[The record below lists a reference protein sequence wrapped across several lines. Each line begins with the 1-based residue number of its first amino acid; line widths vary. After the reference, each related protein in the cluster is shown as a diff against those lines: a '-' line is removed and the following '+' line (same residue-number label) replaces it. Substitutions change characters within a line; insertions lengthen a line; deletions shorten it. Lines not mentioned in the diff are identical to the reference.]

1 MNPVPDKTYLEAVR
15 FISERSKVSPKIAL
29 VLGSGLNPLAEGLE
43 KAQSFRF
50 TDIPHFPPTTVEG
63 HVGRMIIG
71 NLDGIP
77 VLVMQGRYHFYE
89 GYSMQQVTFPVRVM
103 KLLGVE
109 VLVLTNAAG
118 ALNPDFKPGD
128 LMLISDHIN
137 FPGMSGNNPLR
148 GPNEDYFGPRFPD
161 MSHAYD
167 PELRSMAF
175 EEAMKQ
181 GLPVHQG
188 VYVSVAGPSFETP
201 AEVRFLRAIGGDAVG
216 MSTAPETIVAVHS
229 GMRVLGISGISNA
242 APDSSTTETTHEEV
256 LEAGKVLAP
265 RMLSLLKG
273 VLPKIA
279 QSMGLEAG

>member
-1 MNPVPDKTYLEAVR
+1 MNPVSNQAYLEAAR
-15 FISERSKVSPKIAL
+15 FISSRSKVSPKIAL
-29 VLGSGLNPLAEGLE
+29 VLGSGLNPLADRLE
-43 KAQSFRF
+43 RVDSFQF

-63 HVGRMIIG
+63 HVGRMVLG
-71 NLDGIP
+71 ELEGVP
-77 VLVMQGRYHFYE
+77 VLVMQGRYHYYE

-118 ALNPDFKPGD
+118 ALNPDFRPGD

-137 FPGMSGNNPLR
+137 IPGMAGHNPLR
-148 GPNEDYFGPRFPD
+148 GPNDESFGPRFPD

-167 PELRSMAF
+167 PELRKLAL
-175 EEAMKQ
+175 EEAERQ

-201 AEVRFLRAIGGDAVG
+201 AEVRFLRIIGGDAVG

-229 GMRVLGISGISNA
+229 GMKVLGISGISNA
-242 APDSSTTETTHEEV
+242 APDSSAKETTHEEV
-256 LEAGKVLAP
+256 LEAGKVIAP
-265 RMLSLLKG
+265 RMLSLLG
-273 VLPKIA
+273 GALPKITRIL
-279 QSMGLEAG
+279 GLEAG